1 MSPMEEKK
9 LKRAIEETIVESAN
23 DIQAKHADLKISF
36 DWDGYDNL
44 DWVSFG
50 KSKND
55 EIKYLSG
62 HFKTLGYGFNFACKD
77 QDYKEELVK
86 VSEILIKPASEESP
100 SSKAVGTLDGDKLTI
115 VFHSL
120 GGTLSADDWEKG
132 FKSAY

>member
-9 LKRAIEETIVESAN
+9 LKRAIEETIAESVT
-23 DIQAKHADLKISF
+23 DIQARHSDLKISF
-36 DWDGYDNL
+36 DWDAYDSL
-44 DWVSFG
+44 DWAGFG
-50 KSKND
+50 KDKND
-55 EIKYLSG
+55 EIKYLGG

-86 VSEILIKPASEESP
+86 VSEIVIKPSTESSPADKASGSL
-100 SSKAVGTLDGDKLTI
+100 SGDKLTL

>member
-9 LKRAIEETIVESAN
+9 LKRSIEETISENLN
-23 DIQAKHADLKISF
+23 DIQARHADLKISF
-36 DWDGYDNL
+36 DWDAYDGL
-44 DWVSFG
+44 DWAGFG
-50 KSKND
+50 KAKND

-86 VSEILIKPASEESP
+86 VSEILIKPSTESSP
-100 SSKAVGTLDGDKLTI
+100 SAKAVGSLDGDKLTI